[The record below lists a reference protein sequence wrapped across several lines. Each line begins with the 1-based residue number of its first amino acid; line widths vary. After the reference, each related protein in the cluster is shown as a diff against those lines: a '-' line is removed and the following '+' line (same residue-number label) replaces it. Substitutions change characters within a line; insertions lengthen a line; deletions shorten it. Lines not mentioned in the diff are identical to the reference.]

1 MPLSRWMGLIGIVV
15 ALGCLKV
22 TQRNALFLQ
31 GYAVGERLA
40 QMHKQETD
48 VSWLHAQVTGL
59 ESPGRLARAA
69 QDQQLKLVAW
79 STLSPERAVA
89 ALQSAEGDVMAE
101 GPSGVEPRLDH
112 VAALDP
118 GRQGSAGDTAD

>member
-22 TQRNALFLQ
+22 SQHNALYVK
-31 GYAVGERLA
+31 GYAVGKRLA
-40 QMHKQETD
+40 QVHQQETD
-48 VSWLHAQVTGL
+48 LSWLRAQVTGL

-69 QDQQLKLVAW
+69 QDRQLKLVAW
-79 STLSPERAVA
+79 STLSPERAFA
-89 ALQSAEGDVMAE
+89 AVRAAESEAMAE
-101 GPSGVEPRLDH
+101 GLGGVEPRLDH

-118 GRQGSAGDTAD
+118 DRQDSAGDTAD

>member
-15 ALGCLKV
+15 TLGCLKV
-22 TQRNALFLQ
+22 SQHNAIYLK
-31 GYAVGERLA
+31 GYAVGERLT
-40 QMHKQETD
+40 QVHQQETD

-69 QDQQLKLVAW
+69 QDRQLKLVAW

-89 ALQSAEGDVMAE
+89 AVRVAEGETMAE

-118 GRQGSAGDTAD
+118 GQPDSAGDTAD